1 LPIPGNR
8 AQSAAEAHDSRQ
20 RETERNQVAS
30 QKQTHIHRTLA
41 AIGAVLTLA
50 LFGGV
55 AMGTAL
61 AQEPPIAVELLTG
74 RAVFTDDIDAQIKVK
89 LDGRSTLALNMD
101 DPGRIIVARITLQ
114 PGAQFPWHTHPGP
127 VVVNVASGELVY
139 VNASDCVHRPYPAG
153 TAFIDPGRG
162 NVHSAYNPSSEET
175 VLVATFYGATETGPL
190 TITAGV
196 TPPADCVL

>member
-1 LPIPGNR
+1 MHEEV
-8 AQSAAEAHDSRQ
+8 QVHKDETVTRQ
-20 RETERNQVAS
+20 EHT
-30 QKQTHIHRTLA
+30 RTRRKLA
-41 AIGAVLTLA
+41 AIGAVLTVGLV
-50 LFGGV
+50 FGGG

-74 RAVFTDDIDAQIKVK
+74 RAVFTDDVDAQIKVK
-89 LDGRSTLALNMD
+89 LDGRATLTLNMD
-101 DPGRIIVARITLQ
+101 DPGRTVVAKLTIQ

-162 NVHSAYNPSSEET
+162 NVHTAYNPSSSQET
-175 VLVATFYGATETGPL
+175 VLIATFFEATASGPL

>member
-1 LPIPGNR
+1 MYEEFQVHKEETV
-8 AQSAAEAHDSRQ
+8 ARQ
-20 RETERNQVAS
+20 EHT
-30 QKQTHIHRTLA
+30 RTRRKLA
-41 AIGAVLTLA
+41 AIGAVLTLG
-50 LFGGV
+50 LVFGGV
-55 AMGTAL
+55 TMGTAR

-74 RAVFTDDIDAQIKVK
+74 RAVFTDDVDAQIKVK
-89 LDGRSTLALNMD
+89 LDGRATLTLNMD
-101 DPGRIIVARITLQ
+101 DPGRTVVAKLTIQ

-127 VVVNVASGELVY
+127 VIVNVASGELVY

-162 NVHSAYNPSSEET
+162 NVHTAYNPSSSQET
-175 VLVATFYGATETGPL
+175 VLIATFFEATASGPL

>member
-1 LPIPGNR
+1 MYEEF
-8 AQSAAEAHDSRQ
+8 QVHKE
-20 RETERNQVAS
+20 ETVAS
-30 QKQTHIHRTLA
+30 QEHTRTRRKLA
-41 AIGAVLTLA
+41 AIGAVLTLG
-50 LFGGV
+50 LVFGGV
-55 AMGTAL
+55 TMGTAR

-74 RAVFTDDIDAQIKVK
+74 RAVFTDDVDAQIKVK
-89 LDGRSTLALNMD
+89 LDGRATLTLNMD
-101 DPGRIIVARITLQ
+101 DPGRTVVAKLTIQ

-162 NVHSAYNPSSEET
+162 NVHTAYNPSSSQET
-175 VLVATFYGATETGPL
+175 VLIATFFEATASGPL